1 METKVYYLILEAL
14 LEVGLIQIT
23 TDYLELRLKLQAME
37 AVESMANFWGLGV
50 ILKVESETY
59 QTEESGIASGIPKRK
74 HET

>member
-14 LEVGLIQIT
+14 LEVGRIQIT

-37 AVESMANFWGLGV
+37 AVESVANFWGLGV